1 MIGPPPAR
9 LLRILRR
16 RLSGAPEVPERGGRE
31 TAATVTRPIDPPQE
45 GEVEQR

>member
-1 MIGPPPAR
+1 VTGPSPAR

-16 RLSGAPEVPERGGRE
+16 RLVGLPEVPERGGRE
-31 TAATVTRPIDPPQE
+31 AAATVTRPVDPPQE